1 MNTRYFLN
9 QVMGN
14 VFHTKENPSLPSQY
28 YIGLSTSEPT
38 YEGVCAGEPST
49 NGTNYER
56 VLLANLS
63 APTDGIITNTAAIS
77 FNESITDWGVME
89 YYAVFDAKE
98 GGNLLFYGELSISR
112 SIEPNTVLTIKTG
125 ELSIQLCNE
134 A

>member
-14 VFHTKENPSLPSQY
+14 VFHTKEKPSLPSQY
-28 YIGLSTSEPT
+28 YIGLATSEPT

-63 APTDGIITNTAAIS
+63 APTDGIVKNTAAIS
-77 FNESITDWGVME
+77 FNESITDWGVITH
-89 YYAVFDAKE
+89 YAVFDAKT
-98 GGNLLFYGELSISR
+98 GGNLLFYGKLSMNR
-112 SIEPNTVLTIKTG
+112 TIEPNTVLTIKTG

-134 A
+134 T